1 MKLATALIAALVLA
15 GTAGA
20 TLACNGAYK
29 QTTAQNQDQPLLP
42 PQDARS

>member
-1 MKLATALIAALVLA
+1 MKLATAFIAALVLA

-20 TLACNGAYK
+20 TLACSGAYK
-29 QTTAQNQDQPLLP
+29 QTTAQNQDRPLLP